1 MNVESNSFDF
11 TQRVIHVLFLQSKF
25 VSDLGLFN
33 GQMGIILTFAHIY
46 RNTQSEVYELL
57 MNDLLENQ
65 IGCLND
71 EMPLN
76 FKKGFTG
83 IGWGLE
89 YLLQS
94 GFVEGDGVE
103 VCEEIDK
110 KIMAFDVRRM
120 TDTSLESGL
129 EGLLHYVLIHIRGS
143 KEQLP
148 FDELYFSDLYAK
160 VKTLVDAGQREDS
173 FLRLGSMYMHWY
185 ETRSMPDYP
194 LDVLQFVDSPVVEQ
208 EQISVSPL
216 GLRNGLAGLLLRQ
229 LLI

>member
-1 MNVESNSFDF
+1 MQALKRIQHLLMLNS
-11 TQRVIHVLFLQSKF
+11 QF
-25 VSDLGLFN
+25 VPDIGLLE
-33 GQMGIILTFAHIY
+33 GKMGIVLAFAHLYRHTCNEIY
-46 RNTQSEVYELL
+46 YECMSELL
-57 MNDLLENQ
+57 DDVLEHVYK
-65 IGCLND
+65 GLD
-71 EMPLN
+71 VE
-76 FKKGFTG
+76 FTSGFTG

-94 GFVEGDGVE
+94 GFVEGDGIE

-110 KIMAFDVRRM
+110 KIMTFDVRRM
-120 TDTSLESGL
+120 ADTSLESGL

-148 FDELYFSDLYAK
+148 FDELYFSDLHAK

-185 ETRSMPDYP
+185 ETHSMPDYP
-194 LDVLQFVDSPVVEQ
+194 LDVLQFVGSPVVEQ
-208 EQISVSPL
+208 EQIGVSPL
-216 GLRNGLAGLLLRQ
+216 GLKDGLAGLLLKQ

>member
-1 MNVESNSFDF
+1 MSND
-11 TQRVIHVLFLQSKF
+11 VLINRMEHILMLKSKF
-25 VSDLGLFN
+25 LPDVGLLE
-33 GQMGIILTFAHIY
+33 GKMGIVLAFAYLY
-46 RNTQSEVYELL
+46 RHTCNKTYYECMSELL
-57 MNDLLENQ
+57 DDVLEHVYK
-65 IGCLND
+65 GLD
-71 EMPLN
+71 VE
-76 FKKGFTG
+76 FTSGFTG

-120 TDTSLESGL
+120 TDMSLESGL

-160 VKTLVDAGQREDS
+160 VKTLVDAGQWEDS
-173 FLRLGSMYMHWY
+173 FLWLGSMYMHWY

>member
-1 MNVESNSFDF
+1 MQALKRIQHLLMLNS
-11 TQRVIHVLFLQSKF
+11 QF
-25 VSDLGLFN
+25 VPDIGLLE
-33 GQMGIILTFAHIY
+33 GKMGIVLAFAHLYRHTCNEIY
-46 RNTQSEVYELL
+46 YECMSELL
-57 MNDLLENQ
+57 DDVLEHVYK
-65 IGCLND
+65 GLD
-71 EMPLN
+71 VE
-76 FKKGFTG
+76 FTSGFTG

-120 TDTSLESGL
+120 IDTSLESGL

-148 FDELYFSDLYAK
+148 FDELYFSDLHAK
-160 VKTLVDAGQREDS
+160 VKTLVDAGQREDA

-185 ETRSMPDYP
+185 ETHSMPDYP
-194 LDVLQFVDSPVVEQ
+194 LDVLQFVGSPIVEQ
-208 EQISVSPL
+208 EQIGVSPL
-216 GLRNGLAGLLLRQ
+216 GLKDGLVGLLLKQ